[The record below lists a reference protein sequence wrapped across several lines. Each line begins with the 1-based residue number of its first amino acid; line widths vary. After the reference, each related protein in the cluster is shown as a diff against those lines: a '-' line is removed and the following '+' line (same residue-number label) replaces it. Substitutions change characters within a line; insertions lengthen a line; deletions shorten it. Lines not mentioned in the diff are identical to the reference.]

1 MNDVGGTIDALL
13 PVMLKP
19 IVASILL
26 VTACSSDGE
35 NQTESHVTGD
45 ATYRDATTDHAGAAR
60 EPAAPTQSAKVTVIV
75 KGTGTLPPVDA
86 RCALDPAG
94 QFQASYASTVD
105 LASGSAYLAAIGTG
119 SITTPSGCEVP
130 SLSGA
135 LITDV
140 RIRAEIEATTQ
151 SCETYCQA
159 YARAEAEQSCG
170 ATASAA
176 SCRSTA
182 EATAEGSCT
191 TTCTTRAD
199 HIVAETSLAAAL
211 FGDVDADDLR
221 AAALGDMDADLTFD
235 HLTDANGERL

>member
-1 MNDVGGTIDALL
+1 
-13 PVMLKP
+13 MLKP
-19 IVASILL
+19 ILASILFF
-26 VTACSSDGE
+26 TACTSDGE
-35 NQTESHVTGD
+35 STSASHVTGD

-60 EPAAPTQSAKVTVIV
+60 EPAAPSQSATVTVIV
-75 KGTGTLPPVDA
+75 KGTATLPQVDA
-86 RCALDPAG
+86 RCAVDPAG
-94 QFQASYASTVD
+94 LFEAHYASTVD
-105 LASGSAYLAAIGTG
+105 FADGSAYLAAIGSG
-119 SITTPSGCEVP
+119 AITTPSGCELDA
-130 SLSGA
+130 LSGA
-135 LITDV
+135 IVTDV

-176 SCRSTA
+176 ACRSSA
-182 EATAEGSCT
+182 ETSAEGTCT

-211 FGDVDADDLR
+211 FGDVDAEDLR
-221 AAALGDMDADLTFD
+221 AAALGDLEADLTFD